1 MSEENLNKKFEEEF
15 NKLSEKD
22 KREVNNLIRFMQEK
36 KYHDSQYEELLSQYI
51 ELSRDY
57 DKLENI
63 IKEVREYIEEH
74 LEREY
79 FDYDILEANTIY
91 NRDLYKVLKILDKLQ
106 ELKGNN
112 NGVWVNNLLEVIKE
126 NNIEFGSD
134 KE

>member
-36 KYHDSQYEELLSQYI
+36 KYHDSQYEELLNQYI

-63 IKEVREYIEEH
+63 IKEVREYIKQNEFYLDYKTGACIKGVMPL
-74 LEREY
+74 LE
-79 FDYDILEANTIY
+79 
-91 NRDLYKVLKILDKLQ
+91 ILDK
-106 ELKGNN
+106 
-112 NGVWVNNLLEVIKE
+112 E
-126 NNIEFGSD
+126 NREC
-134 KE
+134 